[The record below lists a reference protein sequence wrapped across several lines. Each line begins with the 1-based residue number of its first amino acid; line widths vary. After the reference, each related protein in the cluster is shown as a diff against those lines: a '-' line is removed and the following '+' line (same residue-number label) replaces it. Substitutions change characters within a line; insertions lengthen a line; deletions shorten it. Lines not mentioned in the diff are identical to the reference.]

1 MADTSPLRDIARRVS
16 NWGRWGADDERGTMN
31 FITPDVIRRAV
42 ATVRRGVVFS
52 LALPL
57 DGDGP
62 QFGQGGR
69 VNPVHLMTS
78 LHNPMSPDPDGPRYA
93 DDVIVMPLQC
103 ATQWDSLAHVH
114 YGGQL
119 YNGFPISTLTP
130 AGAARDG
137 IDKMVAGVVSRGVLL
152 DVARA
157 LGMERLEPGRAITPA
172 DLEAAE
178 RAQGVRVESGDVLLI
193 RTGHVVAFTVDRD
206 RVAYMRQMPGL
217 GVACVEWLH
226 AREVAAVASDTN
238 MVEVWPPE
246 DPQVL
251 FPLHMLCIRDMGLTL
266 GEMFDLEALAADCA
280 QDGVWT
286 FLFTAPPLPVT
297 GGVGSPINPLAVK

>member
-1 MADTSPLRDIARRVS
+1 MEPIRDIARRVS
-16 NWGRWGADDERGTMN
+16 NWGRWGADDERGTVN
-31 FITPDVIRRAV
+31 FITPEVVKRA
-42 ATVRRGVVFS
+42 AACVRRGAIFS
-52 LALPL
+52 LALPF
-57 DGDGP
+57 DADGP

-78 LHNPMSPDPDGPRYA
+78 LHNPMSPDPEGPRYA
-93 DDVIVMPLQC
+93 DDVIMMPLQC

-119 YNGFPISTLTP
+119 YNGHSVATLTT
-130 AGAARDG
+130 AGAARNG
-137 IDKMVAGVVSRGVLL
+137 IDKLAAGIVSRGILL
-152 DVARA
+152 DIAGA
-157 LGMERLEPGRAITPA
+157 LAVERVPPGQAIGPA
-172 DLEAAE
+172 DLEKAE
-178 RAQGVRVESGDVLLI
+178 RAQGVRVESGDVLLV
-193 RTGHVVAFTVDRD
+193 RTGHIHAFTVERD

-246 DPQVL
+246 NPAVV
-251 FPLHMLCIRDMGLTL
+251 FPLHTLCIRDMGLTL
-266 GEMFDLEALAADCA
+266 GEMFDLEALTADCR
-280 QDGVWT
+280 QDGAWT

-297 GGVGSPINPLAVK
+297 GAVGSPINPLAVK